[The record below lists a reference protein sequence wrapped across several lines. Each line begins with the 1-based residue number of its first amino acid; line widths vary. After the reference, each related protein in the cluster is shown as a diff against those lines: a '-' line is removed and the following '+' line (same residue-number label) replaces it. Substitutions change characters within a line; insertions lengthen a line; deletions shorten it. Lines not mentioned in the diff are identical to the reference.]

1 MSRLFAATN
10 EGVPSSG
17 PRPDEGACRDF
28 GLGSSP
34 GRLWGRVSRRAL
46 AAALIASAGLW
57 TQAFAQTSTPA
68 SGDDQATTAKAVQ
81 GVEVHGRAPE
91 AGGGL
96 MKAETVGQEAET
108 ISHDYIVMQSP
119 TSNPIMLIE
128 TLPSVNVSTVDAFG
142 LNSGGNAQIHGLSTN
157 DLGWILDS
165 VPVYSQGAGFS
176 NEMIAVQDL
185 ETLTVS
191 PGSSNLSDPSISS
204 AAGTIYLSMRDPSH
218 VAGGFIEGDFGS
230 ESLNK
235 EFIRL
240 ESGDIG
246 DTGLRGF
253 VSFTHAAVDN
263 WRGAGDTDQ
272 KHLDLKVVK
281 DWTDGSRF
289 AFEVS
294 ANQQYYG
301 YYYFPTAQQFAN
313 YNADSSQ
320 FNTNKVYGGI
330 TDTSFYL
337 LNKQNPFN
345 FLSLQAP
352 ARFVINEHLTISE
365 TPYLW
370 LGVGGG
376 TGGTDLTQGAA
387 YQGAYLANV
396 DLTDGGKIPLT
407 NGQVLANT
415 GFAETTYQAGN
426 TIKAD
431 MTFGPHAIVV
441 GWWFEHEVQ
450 DERDAIGIVDQATGV
465 PYPAGVTGYLH
476 SGSTYY
482 LANGQPYY
490 ANLSHQGYDVNSLFV
505 GDTVSLLNKKLTL
518 TYGTKVAFL
527 SEYADNYLP
536 GAPYHSGINVTEPLP
551 QGSIRYQI
559 DDRNQVFAHI
569 ERDYRLPFTFSLVA
583 GYSLT
588 SGSLVTGAA
597 NPRPETALKE
607 EFGYRY
613 QGDLV
618 LADVSF
624 FNIDLS
630 NRLLTLN
637 EIINGN
643 PVGET
648 VNAGGQTSRGVD
660 AQVGTLPLWG
670 HLSPSVSFE
679 YLDARI
685 TTDTPDLNVNGAPDY
700 LPTKGKTQVQSP
712 EFQASIGLTY
722 IYGPFSV
729 GARVRYVDSQYSTL
743 MNDEKEPSYV
753 TDDLSLSYQLPRMNS
768 HLKPKIQVNL
778 FNLTNSLTRTGV
790 YQFQYNAQ
798 NAIGTSGAVIS
809 ASGSPTYYVQPSF
822 AAVASISTPF

>member
-1 MSRLFAATN
+1 MARLIGATN
-10 EGVPSSG
+10 EGARPPRANRLRGVSHKALTVALMLSAVLSS
-17 PRPDEGACRDF
+17 
-28 GLGSSP
+28 
-34 GRLWGRVSRRAL
+34 
-46 AAALIASAGLW
+46 
-57 TQAFAQTSTPA
+57 QAVAQTAAPV
-68 SGDDQATTAKAVQ
+68 GDDDQAK
-81 GVEVHGRAPE
+81 GVKVVEGVNVHGKAPE
-91 AGGGL
+91 AGGGQ
-96 MKAETVGQEAET
+96 MKAESVAQEAET
-108 ISHDYIVMQSP
+108 ITHNYIVMQSP
-119 TSNPIMLIE
+119 TSNPILLMQN
-128 TLPSVNVSTVDAFG
+128 LPSVNVSTVDAFG

-191 PGSSNLSDPSISS
+191 PGSSNLSDPTISS

-218 VAGGFIEGDFGS
+218 TAGGYVEGDFGS
-230 ESLNK
+230 EALNK

-240 ESGDIG
+240 DSGDIG
-246 DTGLRGF
+246 ATGLRAF

-281 DWTDGSRF
+281 DWNDGSRI

-301 YYYFPTAQQFAN
+301 YYYFPTAQQYAN

-352 ARFVINEHLTISE
+352 GKFVINEHLTISE

-376 TGGTDLTQGAA
+376 TGGTDLTQGAS

-407 NGQVLANT
+407 GGQVLANT

-426 TIKAD
+426 TIKAE
-431 MTFGPHAIVV
+431 MTFGPHALVV

-450 DERDAIGIVDQATGV
+450 DETDAIGIVDQATGV
-465 PYPAGVTGYLH
+465 PYPAGITGYLH
-476 SGSTYY
+476 SGSTYF

-490 ANLSHQGYDVNSLFV
+490 ANFSHQGYDVNSLFV
-505 GDTVSLLNKKLTL
+505 GDTVSLLDKKLTL
-518 TYGTKVAFL
+518 NFGTKVAFL
-527 SEYADNYLP
+527 NEYAENYLP
-536 GAPYHSGINVTEPLP
+536 GAPFHTGINVVEPLP
-551 QGSIRYQI
+551 QGGIRYQI

-583 GYSLT
+583 GYGLT

-597 NPRPETALKE
+597 SPRPETALKE
-607 EFGYRY
+607 EVGYRY
-613 QGDLV
+613 QGDLI
-618 LADVSF
+618 LADISF
-624 FNIDLS
+624 FNINLS

-637 EIINGN
+637 ELVNGN

-648 VNAGGQTSRGVD
+648 VNAGGQTSRGID
-660 AQVGTLPLWG
+660 AQLGTLPLWG

-679 YLDARI
+679 YLDAKI
-685 TTDTPDLNVNGAPDY
+685 TTNTLDLNLNGAPDY

-712 EFQASIGLTY
+712 EFQAAFGLTY
-722 IYGPFSV
+722 TSGPFSV

-743 MNDEKEPSYV
+743 MDDEKQPGFV
-753 TDDLSLSYQLPRMNS
+753 TDDLSISYQLPTLTN
-768 HLKPKIQVNL
+768 HLKPKIQLNL

-798 NAIGTSGAVIS
+798 NAIGTSGAVIP
-809 ASGSPTYYVQPSF
+809 ASGSPQYYVQPSF